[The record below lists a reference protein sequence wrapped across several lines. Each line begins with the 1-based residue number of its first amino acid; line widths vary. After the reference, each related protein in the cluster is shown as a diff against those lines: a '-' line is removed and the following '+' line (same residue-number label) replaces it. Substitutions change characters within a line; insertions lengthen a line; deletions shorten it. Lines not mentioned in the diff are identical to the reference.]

1 MDLPVCASLGYEQE
15 TDETEVPSFI
25 SCMFILQSVMGLI
38 HSPDYQYW
46 KVYFSW
52 SFPSPSLKLHEDP
65 SPDFSGIA
73 EAAGNV
79 L

>member
-1 MDLPVCASLGYEQE
+1 MSLGYEQE
-15 TDETEVPSFI
+15 TDETEGPSFI
-25 SCMFILQSVMGLI
+25 SCIFILQSVTGLI

-46 KVYFSW
+46 KPYVSW

-65 SPDFSGIA
+65 SPDFSRIA
-73 EAAGNV
+73 GAAGNV